1 MKKSK
6 EVRINVLGTIY
17 SVEIKKQ
24 EEMRK
29 LAESTNDEMFYYGLC
44 DFTLKK
50 LYLDESIIKCESSY
64 KATFRHEIIH
74 AFMYESGLYTQS
86 TFAIDETCVDWF
98 ALQSPK
104 IFKEF
109 SILDIL

>member
-6 EVRINVLGTIY
+6 EIKLNVLGTIY

-29 LAESTNDEMFYYGLC
+29 VAESTNDDFFYGLC
-44 DFTLKK
+44 DFETKT
-50 LYLDESIIKCESSY
+50 LYLDSSILKNENCY

-104 IFKEF
+104 IYKEF